1 MNYPLTPAQKAILA
15 GIGED
20 VNFEGDDNDFGCL
33 LSQITLQLFMEGK
46 IVQAWNAYH
55 HNPSA
60 CYGVTFPAW
69 ESSMK
74 SMVLRHIEIEKAE
87 EAHSTSLSNAG

>member
-15 GIGED
+15 GAGED
-20 VNFEGDDNDFGCL
+20 VNFVGDDNDFGCI
-33 LSQITLQLFMEGK
+33 LSQITLRLFQEGK
-46 IVQAWNAYH
+46 IVQAWNSYH

-69 ESSMK
+69 EASMK
-74 SMVLRHIEIEKAE
+74 SMVIRHLENERSIK
-87 EAHSTSLSNAG
+87 AHSN